1 MLNIN
6 KIYIIVL
13 FYEDNSVFILEPK
26 SAKAAK

>member
-26 SAKAAK
+26 SVKTAK